1 MGSQASAAASVLVA
15 LRKIVRHLRVT
26 DRRAEAASGASAAQ
40 LFVLSAL
47 YAEPAR
53 SLGELAERTLTDQSS
68 VSTVVAKLVDKKLVV
83 RKADAH
89 DRRRIVLRLTAAG
102 ERVVRAAPR
111 LPQASIVELIRAMPA
126 KRRDELV
133 RSLQSLVDAIGASE
147 VPARMLFDDEPVR
160 GSRLRSRS
168 RARR

>member
-40 LFVLSAL
+40 LFVLTAL
-47 YAEPAR
+47 YDEPAS

-68 VSTVVAKLVDKKLVV
+68 VSTVVAKLVDKGLVA
-83 RKADAH
+83 RKPDAG

-102 ERVVRAAPR
+102 ERVVRTAPR
-111 LPQASIVELIRAMPA
+111 LPQASIVEVVKAMPA

-133 RSLQSLVDAIGASE
+133 RSLEALVTAIGASE
-147 VPARMLFDDEPVR
+147 VPARMLFDEEPAR
-160 GSRLRSRS
+160 EPRLRSRS
-168 RARR
+168 HARR